1 MTYNIKNFPFIR
13 DVRIGPSS
21 MSPSRSSSIFGLT
34 TNFLDVAYGDYLV
47 TTSKNNLKS
56 DLSGDGEANVVSD
69 MIKGQGKITLVG
81 EESEAGSTSS
91 NQNKLRVVTT
101 RKGVLPTCTTASEFE
116 YLFLQCQKE
125 DEVIRSVTFA
135 NFGTPSGICNDVDG
149 SNNFVASNTCDAGV
163 YVKQYFSAMCI
174 GRSSCGASVTT
185 KLFGDPCPIDII
197 SGTMSMVKSLS
208 AGKLIIDSFLWM
220 STSKSFQENFSDI
233 SSNT

>member
-1 MTYNIKNFPFIR
+1 MNSLIIKICIQLKVIFKMIIVIIINLSIKNFPFIR

-101 RKGVLPTCTTASEFE
+101 RKGVLPTCTTAAEFE
-116 YLFLQCQKE
+116 YLFLQCQK
-125 DEVIRSVTFA
+125 
-135 NFGTPSGICNDVDG
+135 GI
-149 SNNFVASNTCDAGV
+149 
-163 YVKQYFSAMCI
+163 
-174 GRSSCGASVTT
+174 
-185 KLFGDPCPIDII
+185 
-197 SGTMSMVKSLS
+197 
-208 AGKLIIDSFLWM
+208 
-220 STSKSFQENFSDI
+220 SFQQRNHRGPEDPGIFADSKKGMI
-233 SSNT
+233 SVGMPVRKDLRPIVLLQL